1 MTWLDIYQKRV
12 QHHGMVLSTR
22 AILRDTA
29 FALVAGVV
37 LWPPVS
43 ELLYW
48 SVFESIGDAVVLLV
62 LAASVAVG
70 AGFCAVTTVSP
81 RSFAVGGTTAY
92 LVGMGLIQG
101 VLTPDSPVHFLL
113 YGVILVGMETGV
125 IVVAVAEREAE
136 ASTTGETTPEG

>member
-1 MTWLDIYQKRV
+1 
-12 QHHGMVLSTR
+12 MVLTPR
-22 AILRDTA
+22 AILRDA
-29 FALVAGVV
+29 VFALVAGVV

-48 SVFESIGDAVVLLV
+48 SVFDRIGDAVILLV

-70 AGFCAVTTVSP
+70 AGFGAFTTVSP
-81 RSFAVGGTTAY
+81 RSFAVGGTLAY
-92 LVGMGLIQG
+92 LVGMGVIEA

-136 ASTTGETTPEG
+136 TSTSGEKTPES

>member
-1 MTWLDIYQKRV
+1 
-12 QHHGMVLSTR
+12 MVLTPR
-22 AILRDTA
+22 AILRDA
-29 FALVAGVV
+29 VFALVASVV

-48 SVFESIGDAVVLLV
+48 SVFESIGDAVILLV

-70 AGFCAVTTVSP
+70 AGFGAFSTASP
-81 RSFAVGGTTAY
+81 QSFAVGGTLAY
-92 LVGMGLIQG
+92 LVVMGVIEA

-125 IVVAVAEREAE
+125 IVVAVAGREAE
-136 ASTTGETTPEG
+136 ASTRGEKTPER